1 MVLQCSHRGLE
12 MLFFYIRDRH
22 TNRQTNIQTYIQTQ
36 RGSEILYGKH
46 QSVEIECEEKY
57 ERAIVNY
64 LNGSLNCY

>member
-1 MVLQCSHRGLE
+1 

-57 ERAIVNY
+57 ERAIINY
-64 LNGSLNCY
+64 LMAH